1 MPRDKHPGAA
11 RATASAGCG
20 HGGVA
25 RGDGAAEDAAMSDFL
40 VRDVPRLG
48 KRVHRLGLAGTHG
61 IDDAGIR
68 AAIDQ
73 GVNYLF
79 WTRGTMLPALR
90 DAVRRD
96 RERIVIATGPVI
108 GHFRFTIRRA
118 AEARLRE
125 LGADYLDVFHLF
137 WAGVLS
143 AIDERTLDELRR
155 LKEEGKIRAIGTS
168 IHDRPRAGRLAED
181 SPIDLFMLRYNAAH
195 PGAEEDVFPHLAR
208 RKPAVVA
215 YTATSWRKLLRAP
228 KGWGGAPMTA
238 GECYRFC
245 LGNPNVDVVLT
256 APASREELEANLREV
271 ARGPLEAGRLDE
283 VREFGRVVHG

>member
-1 MPRDKHPGAA
+1 MAH
-11 RATASAGCG
+11 
-20 HGGVA
+20 
-25 RGDGAAEDAAMSDFL
+25 DFL

-48 KRVHRLGLAGTHG
+48 KRVHRLGLAATHG

-68 AAIDQ
+68 AAIDH
-73 GVNYLF
+73 GMNYLF
-79 WTRGTMLPALR
+79 WTRSTMVPALR
-90 DAVRRD
+90 DAIRRD
-96 RERIVIATGPVI
+96 RERLVIATGPVI

-118 AEARLRE
+118 AEKRLRT
-125 LGADYLDVFHLF
+125 LGTDYLDVFHLF

-143 AIDERTLDELRR
+143 AIDEGTLDELRR
-155 LKEEGKIRAIGTS
+155 LKEEGKIRAVGIS
-168 IHDRPRAGRLAED
+168 IHDRPRAARLVED

-195 PGAEEDVFPHLAR
+195 PGAEQEVFPHLAR

-215 YTATSWRKLLRAP
+215 YTATSWRKLLRPPA
-228 KGWGGAPMTA
+228 GWGGSAMTA

-256 APASREELEANLREV
+256 APASGAELEANLAEV
-271 ARGPLEAGRLDE
+271 ARGPLEQERLGQ